1 MIQKKPYYEMF
12 STAGER
18 ACQSLVNK
26 ITKKIM
32 SPRRVTAA
40 EVLDLI
46 EAGMKKIAVK
56 HGEVY
61 DTEPRAQIA
70 LQVRRALRDA
80 DYGFYFDYN
89 LSLQRFVS

>member
-32 SPRRVTAA
+32 SPRRVTPL

-61 DTEPRAQIA
+61 DTEPRAHIA
-70 LQVRRALRDA
+70 HQVRRALRDA
-80 DYGFYFDYN
+80 GYGFYSD
-89 LSLQRFVS
+89 L